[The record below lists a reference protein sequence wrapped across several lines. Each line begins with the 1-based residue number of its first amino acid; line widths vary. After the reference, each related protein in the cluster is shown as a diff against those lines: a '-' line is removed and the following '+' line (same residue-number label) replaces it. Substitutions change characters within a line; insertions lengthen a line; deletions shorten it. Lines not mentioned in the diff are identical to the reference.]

1 MAADPVSK
9 PFQLQM
15 RDIAFA
21 AQIPHVEHLK
31 QNDSLF
37 NRTAVNLIIN
47 ETVKLFVSEWNF
59 VIRHFPYNTP
69 R

>member
-31 QNDSLF
+31 QNDSF
-37 NRTAVNLIIN
+37 TAVRLN
-47 ETVKLFVSEWNF
+47 EVSF
-59 VIRHFPYNTP
+59 CLSYSR
-69 R
+69 